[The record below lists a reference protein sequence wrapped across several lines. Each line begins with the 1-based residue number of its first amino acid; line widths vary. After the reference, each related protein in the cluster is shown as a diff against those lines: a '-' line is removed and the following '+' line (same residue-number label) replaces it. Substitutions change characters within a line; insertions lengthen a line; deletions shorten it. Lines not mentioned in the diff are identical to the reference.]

1 MTLTIYQNPIIK
13 CLNVII
19 KKKLNTY
26 SLIKIQ
32 LVT

>member
-19 KKKLNTY
+19 KKNLNTY